1 MGMEDQEILAI
12 AIIRPF
18 DGREQEV
25 LNVLRDFYVVLA
37 QKGYSRDQLFRE
49 DAFSP
54 RYFNFR
60 YWKSAI
66 TRSQAYEDSDIH
78 QYWQKL
84 SEICEVEKIYE
95 QLHEVKFGERTLA
108 TDLRG

>member
-1 MGMEDQEILAI
+1 MEDQEILAI

-18 DGREQEV
+18 EGREQEV
-25 LNVLRDFYVVLA
+25 LNVLRDFYVVLQ

-78 QYWQKL
+78 QYWQRL
-84 SEICEVEKIYE
+84 SQMCEVEKIYE
-95 QLHEVKFGERTLA
+95 QLFEVKFADKTVS
-108 TDLRG
+108 TDHRS

>member
-1 MGMEDQEILAI
+1 MDGEEILAI

-18 DGREQEV
+18 EGREAELLEV
-25 LNVLRDFYVVLA
+25 LRNFYIVLA

-49 DAFSP
+49 AAFSP

-60 YWKSAI
+60 YWKSAEER
-66 TRSQAYEDSDIH
+66 TAAYHDSDIH
-78 QYWQKL
+78 HFWHKL

-95 QLHEVKFGERTLA
+95 ELHEVTFGNGA
-108 TDLRG
+108 AV

>member
-1 MGMEDQEILAI
+1 MSDQEILAI

-18 DGREQEV
+18 EGREEE
-25 LNVLRDFYVVLA
+25 LLTVLRKLYVELD
-37 QKGYSRDQLFRE
+37 QKGYSRDELFRE

-66 TRSQAYEDSDIH
+66 ARSQAYEDSDIH
-78 QYWQKL
+78 QYWQRL

-95 QLHEVKFGERTLA
+95 QLHEVNLGSGAAKKV
-108 TDLRG
+108 